1 MILERWKTRLQHGR
15 LLQTDVYLDGYWTG
29 TTNERYYY
37 QFLFGGNLEDVEHIS
52 DTDFKD
58 TCARYV
64 KRTNGPF
71 PHILTPIH
79 KQLLKSLVLWE
90 KDQVS
95 AQKYS

>member
-1 MILERWKTRLQHGR
+1 MKNKATAWSFITNRCLPGWVLDRNNQGT
-15 LLQTDVYLDGYWTG
+15 LLLPI
-29 TTNERYYY
+29 
-37 QFLFGGNLEDVEHIS
+37 LFGGNLEDVEHIS